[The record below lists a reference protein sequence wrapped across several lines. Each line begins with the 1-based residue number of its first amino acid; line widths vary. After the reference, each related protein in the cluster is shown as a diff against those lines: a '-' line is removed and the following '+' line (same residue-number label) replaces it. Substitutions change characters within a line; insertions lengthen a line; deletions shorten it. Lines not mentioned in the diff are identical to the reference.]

1 MFAVDLRLMTEN
13 VKSSLCIAQKQQP
26 CPPPL
31 FLHAN
36 ISLAEEKL
44 ALTFCP
50 YSSLCSCY
58 KIGEI
63 FAWRKTPTKVCLLV
77 NSLMFWTI
85 RKVLRFFLRAS
96 ILHRDEVFTFQHSPF
111 CIHFSSKDFNVHKF
125 CDVSFRMNI
134 RKTQTPVPFGRLFYA
149 SHPLTFHPQHLL
161 TALSTKNIAYS

>member
-36 ISLAEEKL
+36 ISLTEEKL

-58 KIGEI
+58 KIGEN
-63 FAWRKTPTKVCLLV
+63 FCLAKNPAKVCVLV
-77 NSLMFWTI
+77 NSLMF
-85 RKVLRFFLRAS
+85 
-96 ILHRDEVFTFQHSPF
+96 
-111 CIHFSSKDFNVHKF
+111 
-125 CDVSFRMNI
+125 
-134 RKTQTPVPFGRLFYA
+134 
-149 SHPLTFHPQHLL
+149 
-161 TALSTKNIAYS
+161 